1 MEWQILESQRYLEI
15 MQRLQV
21 GTIVGKVLDFRE
33 NQDPGK
39 TPLHDYG
46 LLKDA
51 KKVLERLEKAIFT
64 QKK

>member
-51 KKVLERLEKAIFT
+51 K
-64 QKK
+64 